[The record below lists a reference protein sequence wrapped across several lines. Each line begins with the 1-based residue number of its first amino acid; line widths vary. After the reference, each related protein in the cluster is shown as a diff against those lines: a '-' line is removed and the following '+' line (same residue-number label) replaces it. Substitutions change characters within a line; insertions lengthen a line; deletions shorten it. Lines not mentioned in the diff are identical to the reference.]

1 MKLTDA
7 QSPGVNFVRSY
18 RPGELRIGDQ
28 LFTQS
33 CLVTADQI
41 ITDWPPQT
49 LDDLKVEHLDRILGL
64 EPEVVVLGSGP
75 KQRFPHASLL
85 AHLLS
90 RRVGCEV
97 MDSGAARRTFNV
109 LLSESRRVV
118 AALLL

>member
-7 QSPGVNFVRSY
+7 KSPGVNFVRSY
-18 RPGELRIGDQ
+18 RPGELRIGEQ
-28 LFTQS
+28 SYTRS
-33 CLVTADQI
+33 CLITADRI
-41 ITDWPPQT
+41 ITDWPPQA
-49 LDDLKVEHLDRILGL
+49 LEDLQTEHLDLILTL

-75 KQRFPHASLL
+75 QQRFPHASLL

-97 MDSGAARRTFNV
+97 MDTGAACRTFNV

-118 AALLL
+118 AALFL